1 MMIYAKKAEDA
12 ERNAV
17 VIFKT
22 FFVEKL
28 FVSHLIEC
36 VLYIQKQN
44 ALREM
49 QMKQEVLTQKI
60 LVVDRYAAD
69 ITTEVQCDQVSIT
82 AICIFNST

>member
-36 VLYIQKQN
+36 VLYI
-44 ALREM
+44 
-49 QMKQEVLTQKI
+49 
-60 LVVDRYAAD
+60 
-69 ITTEVQCDQVSIT
+69 
-82 AICIFNST
+82 